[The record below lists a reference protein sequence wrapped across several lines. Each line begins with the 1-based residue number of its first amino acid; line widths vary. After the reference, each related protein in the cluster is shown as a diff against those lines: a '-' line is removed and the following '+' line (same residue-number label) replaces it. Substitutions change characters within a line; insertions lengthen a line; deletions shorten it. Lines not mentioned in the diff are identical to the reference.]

1 MCGQVGI
8 IFGKK
13 RRRIAEREYL
23 NEVFI
28 RMLLSSERRGPHAS
42 GVALL
47 QTDGDFRLFK
57 RPVRAHRIIREPD
70 FREVMDEVNN
80 RTTVLMGCQRHVLN
94 ATTWPRWRTR
104 GSESNS
110 RNNHPIRAGN
120 IIGTHNGTIYNADQL
135 FCRFQLPRYAEV
147 DSELIFRLADCFTSA
162 HGFNDAGFRK
172 ALRLC
177 RGQMSAVLAS
187 RHDPRAITVL
197 KGKCQRHNLK
207 RHYVARSRCATAANT
222 GRCSMPPRPSLSIAD
237 WRLATAERKMQRQ
250 PSVQIPNTFHIP
262 KSKIRNWLVGANWK
276 FLHSP
281 C

>member
-13 RRRIAEREYL
+13 RRRIAEREFL
-23 NEVFI
+23 NEVFL
-28 RMLLSSERRGPHAS
+28 RMLLHCERRGPHAS

-47 QTDGDFRLFK
+47 QTDGQFQLFK
-57 RPVRAHRIIREPD
+57 RPFRAHRVVRDPA
-70 FREVMDEVNN
+70 FGAVMDEVNN
-80 RTTVLMGCQRHVLN
+80 HTTVLMGH
-94 ATTWPRWRTR
+94 TRWRTR
-104 GSESNS
+104 GSETNS

-147 DSELIFRLADCFTSA
+147 DSELIFRLADCFDSA
-162 HGFNDAGFRK
+162 REFNCAGFRK

-197 KGKCQRHNLK
+197 KGNKPLTLRYSRKHRAVLYASEPELIDSALDDLCGWRDLDIPPLTMLRFNHENLQEWEQQPFKFICQ
-207 RHYVARSRCATAANT
+207 
-222 GRCSMPPRPSLSIAD
+222 
-237 WRLATAERKMQRQ
+237 ERKGTL
-250 PSVQIPNTFHIP
+250 PDGVI
-262 KSKIRNWLVGANWK
+262 A
-276 FLHSP
+276 
-281 C
+281 